1 VNSMRVEQV
10 NRYTFDNGK
19 LQAMQYLESQLPVIA
34 TDPYA
39 LSIVCY
45 ALTLAN
51 STKAYMALQ
60 LLEALAVNEGKCKSF
75 TKPQILN

>member
-1 VNSMRVEQV
+1 
-10 NRYTFDNGK
+10 
-19 LQAMQYLESQLPVIA
+19 MQYLESQLPVIA

-60 LLEALAVNEGKCKSF
+60 LLEALAINESEF
-75 TKPQILN
+75 YTVLAS